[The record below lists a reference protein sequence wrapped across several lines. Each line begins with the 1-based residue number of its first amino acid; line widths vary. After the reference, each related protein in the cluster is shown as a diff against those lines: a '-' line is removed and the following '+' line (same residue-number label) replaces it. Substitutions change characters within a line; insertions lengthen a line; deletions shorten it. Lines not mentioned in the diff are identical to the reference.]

1 MADLNLNDTQE
12 FKLESNVSFDASGL
26 SDVGLVREKN
36 DDQFLIVELAK
47 RTNVLSSSFKID
59 PESTILDRSKGL
71 VLIVADGV
79 GGAPAGERA
88 SQLATEEI
96 LRHLKANMPWF
107 LRLHHEHEDELIS
120 ALKDAVRRCELA
132 VEYEA
137 ELIPAERGMGTTL
150 TMAYILWPRLNV
162 VHVGDSR
169 CYICRNSKMLQVTR
183 DHTFAQAL
191 VEAGQLEQ
199 HQAKTSGFSHVLV
212 NSIGRGTSELHAEV
226 YTSDLME
233 GDQILLCTDGL
244 TDMLED
250 DEISTILQGSESPGV
265 ACKKLVDAAKLAG
278 GRDNIT
284 VAIGRTEIEKH
295 LS

>member
-1 MADLNLNDTQE
+1 MADPNLSDTQE
-12 FKLESNVSFDASGL
+12 FNLERNVCFDAAGL
-26 SDVGLVREKN
+26 TDVGLVRKKN
-36 DDQFLIVELAK
+36 DDQFLIVELVK
-47 RTNVLSSSFKID
+47 RTNVLSSSFKPD
-59 PESTILDRSKGL
+59 PESTVFDGSKGL
-71 VLIVADGV
+71 ILIVADGV

-107 LRLHHEHEDELIS
+107 LRLHHEHEDELIN

-137 ELIPAERGMGTTL
+137 EQIPDEQGMATTL
-150 TMAYILWPRLNV
+150 TMAYVLWPRLYV

-169 CYICRNSKMLQVTR
+169 CYICRNSEMLQVTR

-191 VEAGQLEQ
+191 VEAGHLEQ
-199 HQAKTSGFSHVLV
+199 HEAKTNEFSHVLV
-212 NSIGRGTSELHAEV
+212 NSIGRGVSELHAEV
-226 YTSDLME
+226 YTSDLQE

-250 DEISTILQGSESPGV
+250 HEISMLVQSSDTLGV
-265 ACKKLVDAAKLAG
+265 ACKKLVDAAKQAG

-284 VAIGRTEIEKH
+284 VAIGRPEIQKN